1 MGFRVLDTPGFGSDT
16 KKILHAV
23 GVMNALSE
31 GPVNGI
37 FFVVKWERIASMK
50 INIKILLAIFRR
62 YIDIVTLVVTHWDT
76 ADIKT
81 KTKD

>member
-37 FFVVKWERIASMK
+37 FFVVRWERIAQMK
-50 INIKILLAIFRR
+50 SFIKILLAIFQR
-62 YIDIVTLVVTHWDT
+62 YIDLITIVVTHWDT
-76 ADIKT
+76 ADKKT
-81 KTKD
+81 KNKD